1 MSEVRISAIALS
13 HVRNDMLDTI
23 TSRKNKIV
31 AQLRELGRDR
41 TVRRERGQ
49 YLCDG
54 RKLLVDALAAGALV
68 DTVLWAEAPTLDL
81 PASIT
86 QYQIPADLLDW
97 VSPLKN
103 SPGPVFSVA
112 MPQWDTT
119 GEMTCAIALEGV
131 QDPGNVGTVLRTANA
146 LGVDAVVLT
155 GACADL
161 YHPKTVRATMGAIFR
176 QPVLELDIS
185 ELRTFVT
192 ARGLSLYG
200 AALTEIAQDIRRV
213 DLKKSCVVIG
223 SEGRGLSR
231 DLLQCCDGQVILPM
245 EPGSESLNAAVA
257 AALVMWQMC
266 R

>member
-1 MSEVRISAIALS
+1 
-13 HVRNDMLDTI
+13 MLETI

-31 AQLRELGRDR
+31 TQLRELGRDR
-41 TVRRERGQ
+41 AARQALGQ

-54 RKLLVDALAAGALV
+54 RKLLADALAAGAQV
-68 DTVLWAEAPTLDL
+68 NTVLWAEAPTLEL
-81 PASIT
+81 PAGVA
-86 QYQIPADLLDW
+86 QYRLPADLLDW

-103 SPGPVFSVA
+103 SPGPVFSVT
-112 MPQWDTT
+112 MPQWDAT
-119 GEMTCAIALEGV
+119 GALTRVIALEGV

-155 GACADL
+155 GACADR
-161 YHPKTVRATMGAIFR
+161 YHPKTVRATMGAVFR
-176 QPVLELDIS
+176 QPVLELDTEGLRAFADAR
-185 ELRTFVT
+185 ELP
-192 ARGLSLYG
+192 LYG
-200 AALTEIAQDIRRV
+200 AALTETAQDIRQV
-213 DLKKSCVVIG
+213 ALEKSCVVIG

-231 DLLQCCDGQVILPM
+231 ELLQCCDGQVILPM